1 MKKQINIP
9 IRKQLTFVLV
19 IMSFVAGSYSQKS
32 STAMKEDSNIRY
44 LKNLAAVISNME
56 NFHAGTYIKPIELED
71 IRIYDNNLRFEELIF
86 APAYSAD
93 EEEKMQVEDWMLDEE
108 HFRIPVSNDEAL
120 YEVAE
125 EEKLAIEEWMLDESH
140 FLSNNNLI
148 EDENSVE
155 DELKVENWMLDPD
168 HWVSRA
174 D

>member
-93 EEEKMQVEDWMLDEE
+93 EEEKMQVEDWMLYEEHFRINDSYEFFDIAEEEKIQVEDWMLDEE

-125 EEKLAIEEWMLDESH
+125 EEKLAIEEWMLD
-140 FLSNNNLI
+140 
-148 EDENSVE
+148 
-155 DELKVENWMLDPD
+155 
-168 HWVSRA
+168 
-174 D
+174 